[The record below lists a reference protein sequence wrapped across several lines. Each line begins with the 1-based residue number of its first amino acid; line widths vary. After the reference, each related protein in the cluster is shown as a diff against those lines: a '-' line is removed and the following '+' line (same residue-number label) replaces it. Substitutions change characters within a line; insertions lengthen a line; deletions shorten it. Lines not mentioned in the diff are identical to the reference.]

1 MGRVKT
7 EKIRIAPECVVRTDE
22 GVILTREI
30 LDDYVE
36 QLRKQGRRED
46 SVRNSETIFQQF
58 FNTLPQSKVITR
70 ETLLQWRKSLLEE
83 GYAVR
88 TANSKVSLINSLL
101 ESMDCREY
109 QVSGQLETEEYLAPE
124 LTRQEYIRMLQTAR
138 TLGDQRSYL
147 LTKLFATTGLAVLDL
162 PKVTVEAARVGN
174 LRIESGKKQELL
186 RFPACLQE
194 DLLYYANLNGR
205 KGGSIFTKK
214 NGEPLART
222 QVSLYIQQLAVDA
235 RVPAEKGN
243 IRCLRQLYKNAI
255 SSIEANFELLV
266 QQAYARQLEL
276 EQLSVGWEKSFE

>member
-7 EKIRIAPECVVRTDE
+7 EKIRIAPECVLRTDE

-30 LDDYVE
+30 LDNYVE
-36 QLRKQGRRED
+36 ELRKQGRRED

-58 FNTLPQSKVITR
+58 FDALPQNKVITR
-70 ETLLQWRKSLLEE
+70 ESLSQWRKALLAE

-88 TANSKVSLINSLL
+88 TTNSKVSLINSLL

-138 TLGDQRSYL
+138 NLGDQRSYL
-147 LTKLFATTGLAVLDL
+147 LTKLFATTGLAVIDL
-162 PKVTVEAARVGN
+162 PRVTVEAARAGN
-174 LRIESGKKQELL
+174 LQIESGKKQELL
-186 RFPACLQE
+186 RFPSCLQE
-194 DLLYYANLNGR
+194 DLLYYADLNGR
-205 KGGSIFTKK
+205 RGGIIFTKK

-235 RVPAEKGN
+235 RVPTEKGN
-243 IRCLRQLYKNAI
+243 IRCLRQLYRNTI
-255 SSIEANFELLV
+255 SGIEANFELLV
-266 QQAYARQLEL
+266 QQAYTRQLEL
-276 EQLSVGWEKSFE
+276 EQLSVGWEES

>member
-1 MGRVKT
+1 MGRVKA
-7 EKIRIAPECVVRTDE
+7 EKIRIAPEYVARTNE
-22 GVILTREI
+22 GVILTQEI
-30 LDDYVE
+30 LEDYAE

-58 FNTLPQSKVITR
+58 FDALPQNKLITR
-70 ETLLQWRKSLLEE
+70 ETLGQWRTSLLEE

-88 TANSKVSLINSLL
+88 TTNSKVSLINSLL

-138 TLGDQRSYL
+138 NLGDQRSYL

-162 PKVTVEAARVGN
+162 PKVTVEAAQTGN
-174 LRIESGKKQELL
+174 LQIDSGKKRELL
-186 RFPACLQE
+186 QFPACLQE

-205 KGGSIFTKK
+205 YGGSIFTKK

-243 IRCLRQLYKNAI
+243 IRCLRQLYRNAI
-255 SSIEANFELLV
+255 AGIEANFELLV

-276 EQLSVGWEKSFE
+276 EQLSVEWERAFE

>member
-58 FNTLPQSKVITR
+58 FDVLPQSKVITR

-109 QVSGQLETEEYLAPE
+109 QVSGQLETEEYMAPE

-138 TLGDQRSYL
+138 NMGDQRSYL

-205 KGGSIFTKK
+205 RDGSIFTKK

-276 EQLSVGWEKSFE
+276 EQLSVGWEEA

>member
-22 GVILTREI
+22 GVILTRGI

-58 FNTLPQSKVITR
+58 FDILPQSKVITR

-205 KGGSIFTKK
+205 NGGSIFTKK

-276 EQLSVGWEKSFE
+276 EQLSVGWEEA

>member
-58 FNTLPQSKVITR
+58 FDVLPQSKVITR

-101 ESMDCREY
+101 
-109 QVSGQLETEEYLAPE
+109 VIL
-124 LTRQEYIRMLQTAR
+124 
-138 TLGDQRSYL
+138 
-147 LTKLFATTGLAVLDL
+147 
-162 PKVTVEAARVGN
+162 
-174 LRIESGKKQELL
+174 
-186 RFPACLQE
+186 
-194 DLLYYANLNGR
+194 
-205 KGGSIFTKK
+205 
-214 NGEPLART
+214 
-222 QVSLYIQQLAVDA
+222 
-235 RVPAEKGN
+235 
-243 IRCLRQLYKNAI
+243 
-255 SSIEANFELLV
+255 
-266 QQAYARQLEL
+266 
-276 EQLSVGWEKSFE
+276 